1 MARHFKPT
9 DGTARPTPRETPA
22 PNRASSSRVRPQGA
36 GGAPA
41 GPTGARYPYPGAGP
55 QQSGARPQA
64 AGGASAGR
72 AAARRQAA
80 AASQQ
85 PAMRSS
91 YSDIRRQAAP
101 TARAAAR
108 PQGAN
113 GAQTARPTSGQRTQ
127 AAASYQQTAARQQA
141 APGYQQPAA
150 RPQVANAA
158 PARRAASGAQRP
170 AGRSQRHA
178 ASFAYGFAVQEYESG
193 ISSLR
198 RRRRDRMLRRL
209 RRGLLRVVAVIVA
222 ALAVCGVCL
231 AASIG
236 DLKARATSAFSQVST
251 IQESITDR
259 DFEAAALTSRALNET
274 VSSMDSTLHT
284 PLWYFASSLPFVGGD
299 VSGTRAV
306 VSALADLSNNALVPL
321 TQALEESSADEIF
334 SDGNVD
340 VESLSALCE
349 AVERTAP
356 VFQFCSDELDAAP
369 SVSIARLR
377 SSLTAVKE
385 KVSGANATFQQAASI
400 APVASDMLGAEGD
413 RTYLLVAQNSAELR
427 ASGGFP
433 GSVGTL
439 SIRDGHIYLGSFTK
453 VYAMM
458 SEETPDDVELAS
470 EEQSLFYGYTRY
482 SWDNSFNPDFERVGS
497 IWASAYEEQS
507 GQSVDGVISLTP
519 SVVQR
524 LLKALG
530 ASITLSDGT
539 VLTGDNA
546 TKVLEHDLYWKYLSS
561 SAAVDSST
569 GGDLT
574 DTLFSEAASSTFD
587 YVRDNLDT
595 DILNTLMSVLGQSGN
610 NRELLVWM
618 ADDEEEETMRSFGV
632 AGSLDASKSDGLKL
646 GVFANI
652 WFGSKIG
659 WWFGMDTQLGASEL
673 AADGTRTY
681 HVTTTV
687 SNYLTSAEI
696 QAGGSYIIGGLDSTG
711 YYEPFIYLYAPAG
724 CSIQD
729 VRASNGATF
738 TETSY
743 KGLQVLYTADV
754 SGDYDAARPSFAVY
768 PGQSVQITYKVVVP
782 AGIEGDLS
790 VSSTPTLQ
798 KYR

>member
-9 DGTARPTPRETPA
+9 DGTARPTTRETPA
-22 PNRASSSRVRPQGA
+22 PNRAPSPRVRPQGA
-36 GGAPA
+36 GGVPA
-41 GPTGARYPYPGAGP
+41 GHAGTRPAFYGAGP
-55 QQSGARPQA
+55 QQSSTRPQA
-64 AGGASAGR
+64 ANGASSGR
-72 AAARRQAA
+72 AVARRQAA
-80 AASQQ
+80 AASGQYG
-85 PAMRSS
+85 MRSP
-91 YSDIRRQAAP
+91 YSGIKQQAAP
-101 TARAAAR
+101 TARSAAQ

-113 GAQTARPTSGQRTQ
+113 GAPTARTASGQQ
-127 AAASYQQTAARQQA
+127 AGQGYRQ
-141 APGYQQPAA
+141 PGA
-150 RPQVANAA
+150 RPQAANADS
-158 PARRAASGAQRP
+158 ARRAVSGTQRP
-170 AGRSQRHA
+170 AGRSRRHA
-178 ASFAYGFAVQEYESG
+178 ASFAYGFPVQEYESG

-198 RRRRDRMLRRL
+198 RRRRERKLRRL
-209 RRGLLRVVAVIVA
+209 RRGLLRAAAVLVA

-231 AASIG
+231 AASLG
-236 DLKARATSAFSQVST
+236 DLKAQATSAFSQVST
-251 IQESITDR
+251 IQESMTDR
-259 DFEAAALTSRALNET
+259 DFETAALTSRALNET
-274 VSSMDSTLHT
+274 ISSMDTTLHS

-299 VSGTRAV
+299 VSSTRAV
-306 VSALADLSNNALVPL
+306 VSALADLSNNAIVPL
-321 TQALEESSADEIF
+321 TQALEESPTDKLF
-334 SDGNVD
+334 SDGTVD
-340 VESLSALCE
+340 VDSLSSLCA

-369 SVSIARLR
+369 YARITRLR
-377 SSLTAVKE
+377 TSVTSVKE
-385 KVSGANATFQQAASI
+385 KVSGANATIQQAASA
-400 APVASDMLGAEGD
+400 APVASELLGVDGD

-439 SIRDGHIYLGSFTK
+439 SIRDGRISLGSFTK

-458 SEETPDDVELAS
+458 SENTPDDVDATS
-470 EEQSLFYGYTRY
+470 EEQELFYGYTRY

-497 IWASAYEEQS
+497 IWASAYEEMS
-507 GQSVDGVISLTP
+507 GVSVDGVVSLTP

-530 ASITLSDGT
+530 TSVTLSDGT

-561 SAAVDSST
+561 SATVDGST
-569 GGDLT
+569 GGELT
-574 DTLFSEAASSTFD
+574 DALFSEAASLAFD
-587 YVRDNLDT
+587 YVKDNLDT
-595 DILNTLMSVLGQSGN
+595 DTLGTLLGVLGQSGG

-618 ADDEEEETMRSFGV
+618 ADGDEEETMRSLGV
-632 AGSLDASKSDGLKL
+632 AGTLDASKSDDLTL

-687 SNYLTSAEI
+687 SNYLTTAEV
-696 QAGGSYIIGGLDSTG
+696 QSGGSYIIGGLDSTG

-729 VRASNGATF
+729 VRASNGASF
-738 TETSY
+738 TEASY

-782 AGIEGDLS
+782 AGIEGDLA